1 MLGPVEV
8 QMNAQV
14 RVMTPSAL
22 RRVLDLESGGA
33 VVTADRAWPE
43 LDLPLQVVALR

>member
-8 QMNAQV
+8 QMNAQG
-14 RVMTPSAL
+14 RVMTPAAL
-22 RRVLDLESGGA
+22 RRVLDLESGAA
-33 VVTADRAWPE
+33 VVTAGRAWSE